1 MHKGLKDGI
10 LLIIIK
16 ITNITILFRGNVY
29 YAHNKL
35 G

>member
-16 ITNITILFRGNVY
+16 ITNIIIFFWGNVY
-29 YAHNKL
+29 YVRNKL